1 MKKKLFSVFLMCAVS
16 AMLFSGCGYKYKN
29 EDWTDKID
37 TYFDGLKSNASGMK
51 NIDSAHKEAFDS
63 VFNNIEIFGARLCVP
78 MKVSD
83 LPDKFE
89 LSNSYSGYV
98 PLSED
103 EPNKKELDGGLKRY
117 SLVLYYDREVYVS
130 SVSVICR
137 EDQSIEEGII
147 YEIKLGSLY
156 FQPILFGGKIEE
168 CSDIDEIKKFLGEGN
183 EFYYISD
190 YLESEYCTL
199 FYTDGNRIIELTYSI
214 QGDDMDFLLGAVR
227 TYNSYGSI

>member
-1 MKKKLFSVFLMCAVS
+1 MKKKLFSVLLMCAVS
-16 AMLFSGCGYKYKN
+16 VMFFSGCDYDYK
-29 EDWTDKID
+29 DIWTDKID

-51 NIDSAHKEAFDS
+51 NIDRAHKEAFDS

-89 LSNSYSGYV
+89 LSDSWSGYV

-103 EPNKKELDGGLKRY
+103 EPNEIELDGGLKRY
-117 SLVLYYDREVYVS
+117 SLNLYYDREVCAAG
-130 SVSVICR
+130 VSVICK
-137 EDQSIEEGII
+137 ENQSIEEGII
-147 YEIKLGSLY
+147 YKIELGVLY
-156 FQPILFGGKIEE
+156 VQPILFGEKIEE
-168 CSDIDEIKKFLGEGN
+168 CSDIDEIKEFLGEGN
-183 EFYYISD
+183 EFYYVSD

-214 QGDDMDFLLGAVR
+214 QGDDIDFLSGAVR

>member
-1 MKKKLFSVFLMCAVS
+1 MKKKLFSLFLMCAVS

-51 NIDSAHKEAFDS
+51 NIDRAHKEAFDS

-89 LSNSYSGYV
+89 LSYSLEYV
-98 PLSED
+98 PLSEE
-103 EPNKKELDGGLKRY
+103 EPNKTELDGGLKRY
-117 SLVLYYDREVYVS
+117 SLQLHYDREVRVAG
-130 SVSVICR
+130 VSVICR

-147 YEIKLGSLY
+147 YKIDFGVFY
-156 FQPILFGGKIEE
+156 FQPILLGGKVDVN
-168 CSDIDEIKKFLGEGN
+168 SDISDIKEFLGDGN
-183 EFYYISD
+183 EFYDVIYS
-190 YLESEYCTL
+190 ESEYCTL

-214 QGDDMDFLLGAVR
+214 RGDDINFLSGSAR
-227 TYNSYGSI
+227 TYNSYGSV